1 MQNQTKGLANAELW
15 GGIAWLALG
24 LFVTWQGWT
33 QGLGVLSE
41 PGSGFAVFWCGV
53 IMSGLSATIVATAM
67 RQGGPPLKSLW
78 SETRWQKVLLVMG
91 LLLLFGFF
99 FEQIGFIPS
108 SLVLLLVL
116 MRFIDPVPWWQ
127 AITVSFGAVLGVWFL
142 LAKFL
147 KIQLPAGVLAP
158 LLG

>member
-1 MQNQTKGLANAELW
+1 METKTKGLANAELW
-15 GGIAWLALG
+15 GGITWLALG
-24 LFVTWQGWT
+24 LFITWQGWT

-53 IMSGLSATIVATAM
+53 ILIGLSLTIVVGAIAN
-67 RQGGPPLKSLW
+67 GGPSLGSLW
-78 SETRWQKVLLVMG
+78 ADTRWQKVLLVMA
-91 LLLLFGFF
+91 LLLVFGFF
-99 FEQIGFIPS
+99 FEQIGFIPC
-108 SLVLLLVL
+108 SLLLLLVL

-158 LLG
+158 WLG